1 METKVP
7 HDCRGENVP
16 RTPDPGPHGSV
27 LTQNSRPPHRFPD
40 IQEAQVFLNRLSA
53 RLLSTVARVRPD
65 ERKDAGAAFLTL
77 FGFMTGHALLETA
90 RDALFLG
97 SLSARRLPWVYLAI
111 ALVALLLGQRE
122 PPFVRRFSTRNEL
135 TGWLMFS
142 AVVTLI
148 FWALIGWAGPW
159 IYYALYTWSGVLAT
173 LVVVRFWT
181 LLAGLFTVIQ
191 AKRLFALIGVGSVGG
206 AILGSA
212 LARILAVWLPARHLV
227 LAGALVFLLASAA
240 PTLLSRG
247 QVARSNLKGIAR
259 VWDMGRVGRTIWA
272 GPYLRRVAALILAAT
287 VTFTLV
293 DFVFK
298 LTVDRYVGPGEMGA
312 FFSSVYLTLN
322 VLSIIFQLFAVPF
335 LFRKV
340 GVNAA
345 LAVVPGL
352 ILVTAGGFAL
362 AGGLTLVL
370 LLKGADGS
378 LRHSLYRTG
387 TELLFVPISGELRSR
402 VKGFI
407 DVLGQRG
414 GQALGS
420 IVILMV
426 LSATTRE
433 GAFAL
438 LACGTGAVW
447 LFLALDLKKHY
458 LDLFR
463 ETLGKEAVASR
474 TEFPALDMASL
485 ETLLATL
492 NSSDDRQV
500 MAALEILALE
510 GKLAV
515 VPVLLLY
522 HPSPAVVTQALELFA
537 SSGRSDFLPLADR
550 LLGHGDPGV
559 RSVSLRVLSALKPDP
574 EVLRRGLQDPAQEV
588 RVTAAA
594 GLLAGGE
601 ENAQIEQIL
610 EEAAGFGTQE
620 TRIALA
626 KAIQA
631 HPAPAFDKI
640 LKDILR
646 RGEPSVRVEAVRG
659 IRESRNP
666 AFLSSLISLLS
677 ERSLREEV
685 RRALLSFGP
694 AALARL
700 EEALKD
706 PGLPHGVRRQ
716 LPQTIGGF
724 GSSQASGILLAH
736 LLTERD
742 GMIRFK
748 ILRALG
754 RWRNDQ
760 PHLPLDA
767 AVLERSLHQTL
778 SAGFRFMSWRR
789 ALEAG
794 AREIAPAGAET
805 HELLVLLLR
814 DKQDHALER
823 LFRLLNLYAANDE
836 FRGIFRGL
844 HSPRKESRASSRE
857 LLEHLLFSP
866 LRRPMLTLVDDL
878 LEPPESFFPDE
889 EGWEHHAPYDAVLGE
904 LLESGVE
911 SLSSLAATQIG
922 RLGSVEL
929 GPRLSRCP
937 HLSQDHLEVLMDAR
951 LELGLPGG
959 GS

>member
-1 METKVP
+1 
-7 HDCRGENVP
+7 
-16 RTPDPGPHGSV
+16 
-27 LTQNSRPPHRFPD
+27 
-40 IQEAQVFLNRLSA
+40 
-53 RLLSTVARVRPD
+53 
-65 ERKDAGAAFLTL
+65 
-77 FGFMTGHALLETA
+77 
-90 RDALFLG
+90 
-97 SLSARRLPWVYLAI
+97 
-111 ALVALLLGQRE
+111 
-122 PPFVRRFSTRNEL
+122 
-135 TGWLMFS
+135 
-142 AVVTLI
+142 
-148 FWALIGWAGPW
+148 
-159 IYYALYTWSGVLAT
+159 
-173 LVVVRFWT
+173 
-181 LLAGLFTVIQ
+181 
-191 AKRLFALIGVGSVGG
+191 
-206 AILGSA
+206 
-212 LARILAVWLPARHLV
+212 V
-227 LAGALVFLLASAA
+227 LAGALVFLVSAAA

-247 QVARSNLKGIAR
+247 LVARSNLKGIAR

-272 GPYLRRVAALILAAT
+272 GPYLRRVAAVILAAT

-322 VLSIIFQLFAVPF
+322 VLSLFFQLFIVSF

-345 LAVVPGL
+345 LAVVPAL
-352 ILVTAGGFAL
+352 ILATATGFAL
-362 AGGLTLVL
+362 AGGLGLVL
-370 LLKGADGS
+370 VLKGADGS

-414 GQALGS
+414 GQALGA
-420 IVILMV
+420 ILILMV

-433 GAFAL
+433 GAYAL
-438 LACGTGAVW
+438 LACGTAGVW
-447 LFLALDLKKHY
+447 LYLTLDLKKHY

-463 ETLGKEAVASR
+463 ETLGKEAVATR
-474 TEFPALDMASL
+474 REFPALDMASL

-492 NSSDDRQV
+492 NASDDRQV
-500 MAALEILALE
+500 VAALEILALE
-510 GKLAV
+510 EKLGV
-515 VPVLLLY
+515 VPALLLY
-522 HPSPAVVTQALELFA
+522 HPSPAVVTRALELFA
-537 SSGRSDFLPLADR
+537 EAGRSDFLPLADR
-550 LLGHGDPGV
+550 LLTHGDPGV
-559 RSVSLRVLSALKPDP
+559 RAAALRVLSALRPDP
-574 EVLRRGLQDPAQEV
+574 QVLRQGLQDPAQEV
-588 RVTAAA
+588 KVTAGV
-594 GLLAGGE
+594 GLLAAGE
-601 ENAQIEQIL
+601 ENGKIAGIL
-610 EEAAGFGTQE
+610 DRASREGSEEV
-620 TRIALA
+620 RVSLA
-626 KAIQA
+626 RAIKA
-631 HPAPAFDKI
+631 HPGPAFDGI
-640 LKDILR
+640 LKDLLR
-646 RGEPSVRVEAVRG
+646 GGETEVRLEAVRA

-666 AFLSSLISLLS
+666 AFLPSLIALLS
-677 ERSLREEV
+677 ARSLREEV
-685 RRALLSFGP
+685 RGTLVSFGP
-694 AALARL
+694 QGLARL

-724 GSSQASGILLAH
+724 GSSQAAGILLAH

-748 ILRALG
+748 VLRALG

-760 PHLPLDA
+760 PHLPLDT

-794 AREIAPAGAET
+794 ARGISSRGAET

-878 LEPPESFFPDE
+878 LEPPESFFSDE
-889 EGWEHHAPYDAVLGE
+889 EGWEHHAPYGTVLGE
-904 LLESGVE
+904 LLDSGVE
-911 SLSSLAATQIG
+911 SLSSLAAVQIG
-922 RLGSVEL
+922 SLGLVEL
-929 GPRLSRCP
+929 GPRLSRCQP
-937 HLSQDHLEVLMDAR
+937 LSGAHLEVLRDAR
-951 LELGLPGG
+951 LELGLPTEGG
-959 GS
+959 